1 MKLKHPE
8 SKQTIETRPDYAGAY
23 KSQGWV
29 EVKAAKKADEKPKGD
44 S

>member
-8 SKQTIETRPDYAGAY
+8 SKQTIEVSPDYAEMY

-29 EVKAAKKADEKPKGD
+29 EVKQTATDKPQGK
-44 S
+44 